1 MHCGRRSRDSLCP
14 AGHRQR
20 FPTHRRHHV
29 TLLPVAGYR
38 LPCYVAALVV
48 FLPPHAS
55 CTVGFCATH
64 CSSPRCLRSA
74 SHPPRRHRVRRAARA
89 SNAPLSVHFRDTGP
103 FFFGGPIR
111 PDCVFPAVPAL
122 PFAPHFCSYHSRSP
136 SASAMSSWAFPPCGP
151 ALPRTLRFIG
161 HFVDDQ
167 RVRSQFIPSVP
178 RGTAICI
185 ATAAAVVS
193 TIARRETAW
202 VRRLR

>member
-20 FPTHRRHHV
+20 FPAHRRHHV

-48 FLPPHAS
+48 FLPLHAS

-64 CSSPRCLRSA
+64 CSSPKCLRFA
-74 SHPPRRHRVRRAARA
+74 SHPPRRRRVRRAARV
-89 SNAPLSVHFRDTGP
+89 SGAPLSVHFRDTVRPSSLEDPSLPTVSSQQSPPSRLRPTSAHPTPVHRLPPQCPPGP
-103 FFFGGPIR
+103 
-111 PDCVFPAVPAL
+111 
-122 PFAPHFCSYHSRSP
+122 
-136 SASAMSSWAFPPCGP
+136 
-151 ALPRTLRFIG
+151 LRFIG

-167 RVRSQFIPSVP
+167 GVPSQFIPSVS

-185 ATAAAVVS
+185 ATAAAAVP

-202 VRRLR
+202 ERRLR